1 MDSIKRVYLESSLR
15 MWEWIAEEPHRTKKD
30 YLSLFPSIPNIIHKC
45 FLCEYRSTTL
55 ETLETCGFCCNE
67 PCLVN
72 WLPHDT
78 KSNHYFRCEE
88 ERSLYCRWT
97 RLTGMYLSLPRRPY
111 LAQRLARGIVNL
123 HRDALG
129 LPHIPLWVPPEH
141 RNRCDTEQRTSV

>member
-1 MDSIKRVYLESSLR
+1 MDPIKRKYLESSLK
-15 MWEWIAEEPHRTKKD
+15 MWEWIAEEPHRTKED
-30 YLSLFPSIPNIIHKC
+30 YFILYSDLIPIKHSC

-55 ETLETCGFCCNE
+55 GDPGFYCE
-67 PCLVN
+67 VPCLVN

-78 KSNHYFRCEE
+78 TGNHYFRCEDN
-88 ERSLYCRWT
+88 RSLYKRWT
-97 RLTGMYLSLPRRPY
+97 KVSGMYSYNSKRPY

-141 RNRCDTEQRTSV
+141 RNRCDTEKRINT

>member
-1 MDSIKRVYLESSLR
+1 MDPVKREYLESSLK
-15 MWEWIAEEPHRTKKD
+15 MWEWIAEEPHRTKED
-30 YLSLFPSIPNIIHKC
+30 YFNLYSGLPRIQHNC

-55 ETLETCGFCCNE
+55 ETLKFCCEE

-72 WLPHDT
+72 WLPYYT
-78 KSNHYFRCEE
+78 KGNHSFRCEE
-88 ERSLYCRWT
+88 DRSLYCRWSKVS
-97 RLTGMYLSLPRRPY
+97 GMYFLFPKRPY

-141 RNRCDTEQRTSV
+141 RYRCDTEQRTSV